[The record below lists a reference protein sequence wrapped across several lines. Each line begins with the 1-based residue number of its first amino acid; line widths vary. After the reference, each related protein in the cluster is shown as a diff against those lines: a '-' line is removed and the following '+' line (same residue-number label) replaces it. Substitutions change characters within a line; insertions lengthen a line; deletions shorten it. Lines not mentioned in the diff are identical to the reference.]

1 MHFTL
6 FSIVAILDLEIDTNK
21 LDESDVALLDKSMDE
36 SMDRSIDESLDV
48 SMDESIEESEAV
60 EESSNAT

>member
-6 FSIVAILDLEIDTNK
+6 FSSIDILDLEMDTNK
-21 LDESDVALLDKSMDE
+21 LDESDVAFLDKSMDE
-36 SMDRSIDESLDV
+36 SMDESINESLDA
-48 SMDESIEESEAV
+48 SMDESMEELEAV